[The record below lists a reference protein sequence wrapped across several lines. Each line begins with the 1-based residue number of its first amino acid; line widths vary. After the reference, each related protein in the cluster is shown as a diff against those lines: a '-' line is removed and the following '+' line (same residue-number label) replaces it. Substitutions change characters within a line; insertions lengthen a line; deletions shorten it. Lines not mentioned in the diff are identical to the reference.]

1 MIASLSLILLCQLA
15 GEVIVRGLGLPMPG
29 PVVGLLFLLL
39 LLLAR
44 DRFVALARGP
54 LQQDGVENAS
64 RGLLAHLSL
73 LFVPAGVGVVQKLDL
88 VAEHGI
94 AVAAVLADLR
104 GGDLAGDGG
113 DVSGRE
119 SLDVARTERAMS
131 ANPFSLWVYL
141 SQSPLLWLT
150 VTLLVYATTDA
161 LSLKTHRHPLANP
174 VLHLDLD
181 HRGVPDAHGHIVH
194 DLFRRRAV
202 RALPARAG
210 DRGAGGAALR
220 KPQGGG
226 GGDPADAGGPRGGP
240 VTAVVSWCC

>member
-1 MIASLSLILLCQLA
+1 MIASLSVILLCQLA

-94 AVAAVLADLR
+94 AVAAVLA
-104 GGDLAGDGG
+104 
-113 DVSGRE
+113 VS
-119 SLDVARTERAMS
+119 V
-131 ANPFSLWVYL
+131 V
-141 SQSPLLWLT
+141 
-150 VTLLVYATTDA
+150 VTLLVTVATFLVA
-161 LSLKTHRHPLANP
+161 SRLVS
-174 VLHLDLD
+174 
-181 HRGVPDAHGHIVH
+181 RGRSA
-194 DLFRRRAV
+194 
-202 RALPARAG
+202 
-210 DRGAGGAALR
+210 
-220 KPQGGG
+220 
-226 GGDPADAGGPRGGP
+226 
-240 VTAVVSWCC
+240 S